1 MDHDQAR
8 ARLIAQRTEVAGL
21 LRGAGTAA
29 RQDQVALGDVG
40 DSADS
45 AQALSAAGVDDA
57 VVVGLRDRMAAIER
71 ALRRLDDGTYGF
83 SVRSG
88 ERIPDAR
95 LEANPAAELTVAE
108 ARNTQ

>member
-21 LRGAGTAA
+21 LRDAATAA
-29 RQDQVALGDVG
+29 GLDQVAQRDVG
-40 DSADS
+40 DAADS
-45 AQALSAAGVDDA
+45 AQALSAAGMDDA
-57 VVVGLRDRMAAIER
+57 VVAGLQDRLAAIER

-88 ERIPDAR
+88 EQIPDAR

-108 ARNTQ
+108 ARNIP

>member
-21 LRGAGTAA
+21 LGDAGTAA
-29 RQDQVALGDVG
+29 RQDQVAQGDVG

-45 AQALSAAGVDDA
+45 AQALSAAGIDDA
-57 VVVGLRDRMAAIER
+57 VVAGLRDRMAAIER
-71 ALRRLDDGTYGF
+71 ALKRLDDGTYGF

-108 ARNTQ
+108 ARDRQ